1 MPTPVRS
8 AGRPA
13 RNTSADRP
21 GLTYFVEKLDDSLLI
36 FSLLR
41 ATGSI
46 RRGGLRQWTALG
58 YLFLLLALGLPLK
71 LLRTL
76 DQMAV
81 DAMTSPFA

>member
-1 MPTPVRS
+1 M
-8 AGRPA
+8 
-13 RNTSADRP
+13 
-21 GLTYFVEKLDDSLLI
+21 TYFVGKLDDSLPI
-36 FSLLR
+36 FSLLK